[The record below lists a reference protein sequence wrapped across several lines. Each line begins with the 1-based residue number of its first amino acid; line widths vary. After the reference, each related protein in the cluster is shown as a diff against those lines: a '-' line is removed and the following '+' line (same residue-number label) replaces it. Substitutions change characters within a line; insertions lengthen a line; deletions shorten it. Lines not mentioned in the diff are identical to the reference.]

1 MRKFRI
7 IYVFITLL
15 CCSCS
20 DTLESER
27 RAITMCV
34 DLPEAFVEVKSD
46 EKAKAD
52 AINGIPS
59 TGLTASLWYSY
70 KLGEYSNAPSQP
82 QYIPSATE
90 VTYTSSNRVPV
101 KINNNSLLYPI
112 DSDENYADTG
122 NGKGNGNVYCVGFYP
137 SDGWD
142 FPNNEN
148 PWSSAAHSINGSEDL
163 MLADQMIGSYA
174 KPFESQRFDHLLTW
188 VKINMSTTSVGG
200 SQVWGPVTSLKV
212 ISPHSSVT
220 VALSDETE
228 VDDTGKSV
236 PKKRMLRYMDSSK
249 ELDLSLNYDTLK
261 VTSKTFGQVFC
272 SPPSKASINSEGKYE
287 YVSAEDT
294 ESEPKGFGYIIKVK
308 TENVEEKEVF
318 VELKNDKNEF
328 IDKAEDTIGKL
339 YVITLHF
346 QDISVV
352 EGVCTLKQWED
363 QNGDVYL
370 DPLPKTDESNPE
382 QNQE

>member
-46 EKAKAD
+46 EKAQAD

-148 PWSSAAHSINGSEDL
+148 PWSSATHSINGSEDL

-200 SQVWGPVTSLKV
+200 SQVWGPVTSLK
-212 ISPHSSVT
+212 ICSPYSTVT
-220 VALSDETE
+220 VTLSKEME
-228 VDDTGKSV
+228 DD
-236 PKKRMLRYMDSSK
+236 PKKEGPKQRTLEYSGDSE
-249 ELDLSLNYDTLK
+249 ELDLNLQNTILNL
-261 VTSKTFGQVFC
+261 TSKTFGQVFC
-272 SPPSKASINSEGKYE
+272 SPPARAIMTDDGYKYVPDN
-287 YVSAEDT
+287 Y
-294 ESEPKGFGYIIKVK
+294 SEPQTAFGYIIKVV
-308 TENVEEKEVF
+308 TEKIGEKEVF
-318 VELKNDKNEF
+318 VELKNTVNVPVESSD
-328 IDKAEDTIGKL
+328 AAIGNL

-346 QDISVV
+346 QDIPVV

-370 DPLPKTDESNPE
+370 DPLPTTDESNPE